1 MIPATYSVQGTDR
14 PAAAAAATNS
24 HQFGP
29 EVAVA
34 IAVAVAVAGASV
46 GVMCNAFCFLPC
58 GERRDHERKCA
69 FATAAAWRL
78 WLHCTG
84 WPARPVC
91 LETNFHNARHG
102 QNPKDVTFC
111 RF

>member
-46 GVMCNAFCFLPC
+46 GAGVMCNAFFFSPAGSAETMRENVLSQQRQPGDC
-58 GERRDHERKCA
+58 GSTVQA
-69 FATAAAWRL
+69 
-78 WLHCTG
+78 
-84 WPARPVC
+84 
-91 LETNFHNARHG
+91 G
-102 QNPKDVTFC
+102 QPGQSASKLIFTTPDMGKTPKM
-111 RF
+111 